1 MGIFTS
7 HPKSIGETYRQHF
20 VHAGS
25 FGVSMITGG
34 MACLL
39 HAVCPWLCEK
49 TGSDTIRRLYRSMV
63 TGRADL
69 TELDRFE
76 SQFDW
81 VI

>member
-1 MGIFTS
+1 MSIFTN
-7 HPKSIGETYRQHF
+7 HPKAIGETYGQHF
-20 VHAGS
+20 IHAGG
-25 FGVSMITGG
+25 FGFSMIGG
-34 MACLL
+34 GIACLL

-49 TGSDTIRRLYRSMV
+49 TGSDMIRRLYRSMV

-69 TELDRFE
+69 IELDRFE